1 MTYTPI
7 SHVAV
12 DRPEVSRSAFG
23 YIVVD
28 NLTDLDS
35 RVTTNAS
42 GKADKTTTV
51 SAGTGL
57 TGGGDLSANRTLTVA
72 YGTTAGTATQGNDT
86 RVANAV
92 QTSRLVSAGTG
103 LTGGGDLSAD
113 RTLTVAYGNTSTT
126 AASGDR
132 VTTLETISN
141 TAGRRWHA
149 STTAVIA
156 QAAGTVA
163 ANTPVVHPFD
173 TVETTEVGYTYSAGV
188 FTVTNAGVYD
198 LVANL
203 CGTPGTTTGSYVRAF
218 ISLISGGASTGAR
231 WGCNSTGIGSSG
243 QIFQLPLVAQAVT
256 LGAGATLAV
265 FVVLDAANTTTFGW
279 VPTTP
284 PGTTLA
290 TVHPTNFAITRAK

>member
-7 SHVAV
+7 GHPAV

-23 YIVVD
+23 YLVVD

-72 YGTTAGTATQGNDT
+72 YGTTAGTAAQGNDT

-92 QTSRLVSAGTG
+92 QTSRLVTAGTG

-132 VTTLETISN
+132 ATALETIGN
-141 TAGRRWHA
+141 TVGRWY
-149 STTAVIA
+149 STA
-156 QAAGTVA
+156 AAGTTLDA
-163 ANTPVVHPFD
+163 ATANGTPIKVFD
-173 TVETTEVGYTYSAGV
+173 TVATTAANVTYSAATGL
-188 FTVTNAGVYD
+188 FTVANAGVYD
-198 LVANL
+198 IQANIEATNITSGAYVGL
-203 CGTPGTTTGSYVRAF
+203 FIRDGASDFRHGYQLFYCPAAAITIPLSCSANSVTLSAGGTFAAYVISTTGNVNV
-218 ISLISGGASTGAR
+218 ITGASAR
-231 WGCNSTGIGSSG
+231 RSIN
-243 QIFQLPLVAQAVT
+243 
-256 LGAGATLAV
+256 LGV
-265 FVVLDAANTTTFGW
+265 NRV
-279 VPTTP
+279 
-284 PGTTLA
+284 
-290 TVHPTNFAITRAK
+290 K

>member
-7 SHVAV
+7 GHPAV

-23 YIVVD
+23 YLVVD

-92 QTSRLVSAGTG
+92 QTSRLVTAGTG

-132 VTTLETISN
+132 ALALENIAATRGRWYISDVTTTPNYTSGANVPFVTADGDAASGMTLSTGVLTITN
-141 TAGRRWHA
+141 TGDYSAAATVSGRA
-149 STTAVIA
+149 TGTGNI
-156 QAAGTVA
+156 TVA
-163 ANTPVVHPFD
+163 FVH
-173 TVETTEVGYTYSAGV
+173 TS
-188 FTVTNAGVYD
+188 
-198 LVANL
+198 
-203 CGTPGTTTGSYVRAF
+203 
-218 ISLISGGASTGAR
+218 GASTFYRAGTTQAITA
-231 WGCNSTGIGSSG
+231 TGDFLLNISMSDVKITAADTIAVNLSWSG
-243 QIFQLPLVAQAVT
+243 ITTMAKQAT
-256 LGAGATLAV
+256 G
-265 FVVLDAANTTTFGW
+265 FVVQ
-279 VPTTP
+279 
-284 PGTTLA
+284 
-290 TVHPTNFAITRAK
+290 TVRSTNFGIDRIR